1 MINEDEI
8 RDEIFN
14 GQWKYDTVMDVE
26 LKISHKQYS
35 QDLQPKG
42 EGFVR
47 TEELEENMEIMT
59 DAKFYIDGDIK
70 YYIYDESVS
79 TELKDCT
86 TVLIIKKDVI
96 SMKRYAKGVI
106 GALDMEFIEGKKHV
120 TRYHTPMGGINLE
133 LLTNKVEINVDD
145 EGIGNLL
152 LDYNIKLEGLM
163 SRRNNLYIEAFMA
176 KGEKEQ

>member
-1 MINEDEI
+1 MITEDEI
-8 RDEIFN
+8 REEIFN
-14 GQWKYDTVMDVE
+14 GTWSYEKVLDVE
-26 LKISHKQYS
+26 LHIKHKQYS
-35 QDLQPKG
+35 QDLEPDG

-47 TEELEENMEIMT
+47 TEELEEDMEVMT
-59 DAKFYIDGDIK
+59 DAKFYISDDTR

-86 TVLIIKKDVI
+86 TVLTLKEDAV
-96 SMKRYAKGVI
+96 SMKRYAKDII

-133 LLTNKVEINVDD
+133 LLTNKVDFEINDT
-145 EGIGNLL
+145 GIGKIL

-163 SRRNNLYIEAFMA
+163 SRRNDLVIEAFES
-176 KGEKEQ
+176 KGEQKK